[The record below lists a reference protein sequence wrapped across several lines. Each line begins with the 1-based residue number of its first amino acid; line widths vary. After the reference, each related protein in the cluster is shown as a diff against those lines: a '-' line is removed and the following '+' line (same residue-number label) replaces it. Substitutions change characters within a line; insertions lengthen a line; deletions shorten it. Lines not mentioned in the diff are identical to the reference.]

1 MLEDILV
8 PLGICVVMPVMIV
21 WLVFRSRNHTLDRK
35 TEVMIKAIENGQEV
49 DPSLFSSVS
58 ADAKASKTLK
68 MQLMSK
74 LQGGIITLLIGLT
87 LLVVGLCGIDAARHR
102 HDHHVRRGKEVDG
115 FGDRGRGE
123 ERFGQGVTSISVSE
137 SGQGAVYKDGGTGA
151 GVSAQIPARPVR
163 RGLVQGG

>member
-87 LLVVGLCGIDAARHR
+87 LLVVGLCGIDAAA
-102 HDHHVRRGKEVDG
+102 G
-115 FGDRGRGE
+115 FQRQDLRL
-123 ERFGQGVTSISVSE
+123 
-137 SGQGAVYKDGGTGA
+137 A
-151 GVSAQIPARPVR
+151 VSALSEAERIVVLLFYMEDKTVKDIEAITGMPSGTVRSHLFRARKHLREYLDRLGYGRP
-163 RGLVQGG
+163 